1 MLFDKPM
8 SLVNNLFLKVF
19 SGYLKEIELSQRNPY
34 DFQRKWLCRLL
45 ESGANTAFGK
55 EHCFNRINL
64 SNKKEFRQKLA
75 YFQQNVPIRDYNGF
89 APYINRMRKGED
101 YVLWN
106 QKVRWYAKSSGTS
119 SDRSKFIPITPDVL
133 RINHYGGFQRM
144 LSWYVANH
152 PQSRIFSGKA
162 LTLGGSVQ
170 LDEMGDGNCFYGDLS
185 AILLKN
191 SPHIV
196 EMIRTPKRETALI
209 ADFNRKIEQI
219 CKECA
224 QQNVTN
230 FSGVPSWNLIL
241 LNKILEYTGKR
252 NISEVWPQMEL
263 FMHGGTG
270 FGPYRDIYQGLI
282 PSDNMRYMENYNAS
296 EGYFAF
302 QDDLSVDS
310 MLLTVNN
317 GVFYEFIP
325 MDMFEDVMSGKQK
338 QIPTLEDVVPGVDYA
353 VVITTCGGL
362 WRYLIGDCVR
372 FTSTTPHR
380 IQITGRTQLC
390 INAFGEELMI
400 ANAENALVDACRKC
414 DCRVTE
420 FTVGPVFMSAAN
432 TKGYHR
438 WAIEFS
444 RQPADLESFALCLDR
459 CLCNCNSDY
468 AAKRSGDAT
477 MQRLQIIP
485 LPDGTFMR
493 WMEKRNKL
501 GGQNKVPRLHQTLQ
515 FIEELTSLG

>member
-1 MLFDKPM
+1 
-8 SLVNNLFLKVF
+8 
-19 SGYLKEIELSQRNPY
+19 
-34 DFQRKWLCRLL
+34 
-45 ESGANTAFGK
+45 
-55 EHCFNRINL
+55 
-64 SNKKEFRQKLA
+64 
-75 YFQQNVPIRDYNGF
+75 
-89 APYINRMRKGED
+89 
-101 YVLWN
+101 
-106 QKVRWYAKSSGTS
+106 
-119 SDRSKFIPITPDVL
+119 
-133 RINHYGGFQRM
+133 
-144 LSWYVANH
+144 
-152 PQSRIFSGKA
+152 
-162 LTLGGSVQ
+162 
-170 LDEMGDGNCFYGDLS
+170 
-185 AILLKN
+185 
-191 SPHIV
+191 
-196 EMIRTPKRETALI
+196 
-209 ADFNRKIEQI
+209 
-219 CKECA
+219 
-224 QQNVTN
+224 
-230 FSGVPSWNLIL
+230 
-241 LNKILEYTGKR
+241 
-252 NISEVWPQMEL
+252 
-263 FMHGGTG
+263 
-270 FGPYRDIYQGLI
+270 
-282 PSDNMRYMENYNAS
+282 
-296 EGYFAF
+296 
-302 QDDLSVDS
+302 

-325 MDMFEDVMSGKQK
+325 MDMLEDVMSAKQNQTPSQNQILGLNQMPSQSHTSCQSQMPGQNQILSLNQVPSLKQIPNLK

-400 ANAENALVDACRKC
+400 ANAENALVDACREC
-414 DCRVTE
+414 DCSVTE

-468 AAKRSGDAT
+468 AAKRSCDAT

-515 FIEELTSLG
+515 FIDELTSLG